1 MSLVNDVLRDLERN
15 RLKEREI
22 AQLVSAYKAP
32 LENQP
37 GMTGRRYLWPVIAT
51 LLVIAGYYSLRYYQ
65 SWQEEE
71 FERLL
76 SIAEPEH
83 AAKLVVTE
91 YSQEDEAHS
100 EEVLQ
105 DLDLQQ
111 AELNEPEPQ
120 VEIRSQVITPAQV
133 TAPIN
138 VTEPAQVIEPAKLE
152 EPAPPESYSLIEK
165 VESGEEFYQLA
176 LNAFRNQSYTDALS
190 LLNKALA
197 VQEKPHYV
205 SLKARV
211 YIELSDHSSFQQLQQ
226 QYASFDSKE
235 WLQLMAAGYQQLD
248 DYQRSNEF
256 YLKLLAAEPKSIQW
270 RLALAMN
277 HQRMGNQ
284 QQALSQYQQLEQHP
298 GLNIRQMQWVRQQ
311 LQLLQSAST
320 NKMEA

>member
-15 RLKEREI
+15 RLKERDI

-32 LENQP
+32 LANQP
-37 GMTGRRYLWPVIAT
+37 GMSGRRYVWPVIAT

-65 SWQEEE
+65 SWQDAE

-76 SIAEPEH
+76 SIAEAEH
-83 AAKLVVTE
+83 AAQLVVTE
-91 YSQEDEAHS
+91 YPPEDEAHS

-111 AELNEPEPQ
+111 TELNEPEPQ
-120 VEIRSQVITPAQV
+120 VEIRPQLIT
-133 TAPIN
+133 
-138 VTEPAQVIEPAKLE
+138 PAQVIEPAKLVE
-152 EPAPPESYSLIEK
+152 TTPPESYSLIEK

-205 SLKARV
+205 SLKARA
-211 YIELSDHSSFQQLQQ
+211 YIELGDHSSFQQLQQ

-256 YLKLLAAEPKSIQW
+256 YLKLLSADPKSIQW

-298 GLNIRQMQWVRQQ
+298 GLNIRQMQWVRKQ